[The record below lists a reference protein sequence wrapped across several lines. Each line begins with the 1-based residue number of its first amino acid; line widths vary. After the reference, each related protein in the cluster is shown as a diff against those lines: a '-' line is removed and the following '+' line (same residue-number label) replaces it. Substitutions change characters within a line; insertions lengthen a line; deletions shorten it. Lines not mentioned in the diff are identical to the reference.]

1 MRNHKRGCQVV
12 LKQHIARVKLDVLF
26 FIGYSPLP
34 NVNIIAI
41 ITAKAAIVHLLFS
54 FPVRVYN

>member
-1 MRNHKRGCQVV
+1 MRNHKRGCPKYVKTTHC
-12 LKQHIARVKLDVLF
+12 LGVKLDVLF

-41 ITAKAAIVHLLFS
+41 ITAKAAIVI
-54 FPVRVYN
+54 PINA